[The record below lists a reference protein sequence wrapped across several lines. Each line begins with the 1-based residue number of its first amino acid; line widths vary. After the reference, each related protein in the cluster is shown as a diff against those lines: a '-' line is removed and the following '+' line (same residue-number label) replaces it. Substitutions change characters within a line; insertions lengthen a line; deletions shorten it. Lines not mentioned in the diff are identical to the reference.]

1 MTNDPVATARGS
13 DTMTGLSYF
22 LKIPFNLFTIDLT
35 FDGFSS
41 FFRSGFFSLFGVGIG
56 DGEADA
62 SGLGEAMLATL
73 VFAA

>member
-1 MTNDPVATARGS
+1 MGNDPVATSPGS
-13 DTMTGLSYF
+13 DTTRVLSYP

-41 FFRSGFFSLFGVGIG
+41 FFRSGFFSLFGLGTG

-62 SGLGEAMLATL
+62 PGLGEAVLVTLA
-73 VFAA
+73 FAA